1 MTIGERIRYCRK
13 RVNITQS
20 KLAELT
26 EIHPVSIRKYGT
38 NKMQPQ
44 PAQIKRIAAALG
56 VSYYVLTGSFEPGS
70 VVLETD
76 GDLMRLLIVLLN
88 SKVLLIDGYREADY
102 HILPENIHIRVNQL
116 LEPYFQITSVNKS
129 DFSLPLSKF
138 ELAIQNQ
145 DICSKLSCWDAVYN
159 EWENAS
165 VIAKMA
171 KDPTA
176 ILDDVTRRKEM
187 LEIELQ
193 CSNYYLDMSD
203 GVQHPVPKP
212 DYTEN
217 APESFLSSL
226 LKKKED

>member
-26 EIHPVSIRKYGT
+26 EIHPVSIRKYET

-76 GDLMRLLIVLLN
+76 GDLMSLLIVLLN
-88 SKVLLIDGYREADY
+88 SKVLLIDGKREDDY
-102 HILPENIHIRVNQL
+102 HIFPENIHIRVNTL
-116 LEPYFQITSVNKS
+116 LAPYFGISPSNEANS
-129 DFSLPLSKF
+129 ILPLSNF
-138 ELAIQNQ
+138 ELAIQSK
-145 DICSKLSCWDAVYN
+145 DIRNKLSCWDAVYN

-171 KDPTA
+171 KDPAA

-193 CSNYYLDMSD
+193 CSSYYLDMSD

-217 APESFLSSL
+217 PPESFLSSL

>member
-26 EIHPVSIRKYGT
+26 EIHPVSIRKYET

-88 SKVLLIDGYREADY
+88 SKVLLIDGKREADY
-102 HILPENIHIRVNQL
+102 HILPEFIPV
-116 LEPYFQITSVNKS
+116 KKW
-129 DFSLPLSKF
+129 SK
-138 ELAIQNQ
+138 
-145 DICSKLSCWDAVYN
+145 
-159 EWENAS
+159 
-165 VIAKMA
+165 
-171 KDPTA
+171 
-176 ILDDVTRRKEM
+176 ILKWR
-187 LEIELQ
+187 
-193 CSNYYLDMSD
+193 
-203 GVQHPVPKP
+203 
-212 DYTEN
+212 
-217 APESFLSSL
+217 
-226 LKKKED
+226 

>member
-1 MTIGERIRYCRK
+1 M
-13 RVNITQS
+13 
-20 KLAELT
+20 
-26 EIHPVSIRKYGT
+26 
-38 NKMQPQ
+38 
-44 PAQIKRIAAALG
+44 
-56 VSYYVLTGSFEPGS
+56 
-70 VVLETD
+70 
-76 GDLMRLLIVLLN
+76 
-88 SKVLLIDGYREADY
+88 
-102 HILPENIHIRVNQL
+102 
-116 LEPYFQITSVNKS
+116 
-129 DFSLPLSKF
+129 PLSKF

-193 CSNYYLDMSD
+193 CSNYYLDMPD

-217 APESFLSSL
+217 TPESFLLNSTPFVRQYDILSNKWGVLLCQKEYQTNDIRRSSREWL
-226 LKKKED
+226 

>member
-1 MTIGERIRYCRK
+1 MFSPLYTIPRRHATKNPAGRVRGGLRGAFSGCRPRWRWTGRRPSPRRNGQGLCQSVRLRCTSAPTRRGSRLCRAESRGKRYG
-13 RVNITQS
+13 VNRESFSVHCITESQ
-20 KLAELT
+20 
-26 EIHPVSIRKYGT
+26 
-38 NKMQPQ
+38 
-44 PAQIKRIAAALG
+44 
-56 VSYYVLTGSFEPGS
+56 
-70 VVLETD
+70 
-76 GDLMRLLIVLLN
+76 
-88 SKVLLIDGYREADY
+88 
-102 HILPENIHIRVNQL
+102 
-116 LEPYFQITSVNKS
+116 YFCQAHN
-129 DFSLPLSKF
+129 
-138 ELAIQNQ
+138 
-145 DICSKLSCWDAVYN
+145 ICSKLSCWDAVYN

-217 APESFLSSL
+217 TPESFLSSL

>member
-26 EIHPVSIRKYGT
+26 EIHPVSIRKYET

-70 VVLETD
+70 IVLETD
-76 GDLMRLLIVLLN
+76 GDLMSLLIVLLN
-88 SKVLLIDGYREADY
+88 SKVLLIDGKREDDY
-102 HILPENIHIRVNQL
+102 HIFPENIHIRVNTL
-116 LEPYFQITSVNKS
+116 LAPYFGISPSNEANS
-129 DFSLPLSKF
+129 ILPLSNF
-138 ELAIQNQ
+138 ELAIQSK
-145 DICSKLSCWDAVYN
+145 DIRNKLSCWDAVYN

-171 KDPTA
+171 KAPAA
-176 ILDDVTRRKEM
+176 ILDDVTHRKEM

-203 GVQHPVPKP
+203 GIQRPVPKP

-217 APESFLSSL
+217 SPESFLSSL
-226 LKKKED
+226 LKRKED

>member
-1 MTIGERIRYCRK
+1 M
-13 RVNITQS
+13 
-20 KLAELT
+20 
-26 EIHPVSIRKYGT
+26 
-38 NKMQPQ
+38 
-44 PAQIKRIAAALG
+44 
-56 VSYYVLTGSFEPGS
+56 
-70 VVLETD
+70 
-76 GDLMRLLIVLLN
+76 
-88 SKVLLIDGYREADY
+88 
-102 HILPENIHIRVNQL
+102 
-116 LEPYFQITSVNKS
+116 NKS

>member
-26 EIHPVSIRKYGT
+26 EIHPVSIRKYET

-44 PAQIKRIAAALG
+44 PAQIKRIAVALG

-70 VVLETD
+70 IVLETD
-76 GDLMRLLIVLLN
+76 GDLMSLLIVLLN
-88 SKVLLIDGYREADY
+88 SKVLLIDGKREDDY
-102 HILPENIHIRVNQL
+102 HIFPENIHIRVNTL
-116 LEPYFQITSVNKS
+116 LAPYFGISPSNEANS
-129 DFSLPLSKF
+129 ILPLSNF
-138 ELAIQNQ
+138 ELAIQSK
-145 DICSKLSCWDAVYN
+145 DIRNKLSCWDAVYN

-171 KDPTA
+171 KDPAA

-193 CSNYYLDMSD
+193 CSSYYLDMSD

-217 APESFLSSL
+217 PPESFLSSL
-226 LKKKED
+226 RK

>member
-1 MTIGERIRYCRK
+1 M
-13 RVNITQS
+13 
-20 KLAELT
+20 
-26 EIHPVSIRKYGT
+26 
-38 NKMQPQ
+38 
-44 PAQIKRIAAALG
+44 
-56 VSYYVLTGSFEPGS
+56 
-70 VVLETD
+70 
-76 GDLMRLLIVLLN
+76 
-88 SKVLLIDGYREADY
+88 
-102 HILPENIHIRVNQL
+102 
-116 LEPYFQITSVNKS
+116 
-129 DFSLPLSKF
+129 
-138 ELAIQNQ
+138 
-145 DICSKLSCWDAVYN
+145 DAVYN

-217 APESFLSSL
+217 IPESFLSSL
-226 LKKKED
+226 LKKKIDLKFTNGSQNGVSKKKEPVY

>member
-26 EIHPVSIRKYGT
+26 EIHPVSIRKYET

-56 VSYYVLTGSFEPGS
+56 VSDYVLTGSFEPDS

-76 GDLMRLLIVLLN
+76 GDLMGLLIFLLN
-88 SKVLLIDGYREADY
+88 SKVLLIDGKREDDY
-102 HILPENIHIRVNQL
+102 HILPENIHIRANTL
-116 LEPYFQITSVNKS
+116 LAPYFGVSPTDEHHPI
-129 DFSLPLSKF
+129 FPLPNF
-138 ELAIQNQ
+138 ELVIQNQ
-145 DICSKLSCWDAVYN
+145 DIRNKLSCWDAVYN

-171 KDPTA
+171 KDPAA
-176 ILDDVTRRKEM
+176 ILDDVLRRKEM

-193 CSNYYLDMSD
+193 CSSYYLDMSD

-217 APESFLSSL
+217 PPKPFLSSL

>member
-26 EIHPVSIRKYGT
+26 EIHPVSIRKYET

-56 VSYYVLTGSFEPGS
+56 VSYYVLTGSFDPGS

-76 GDLMRLLIVLLN
+76 GDLMSLLIVLLN
-88 SKVLLIDGYREADY
+88 SKVLLIDGKRENDY
-102 HILPENIHIRVNQL
+102 HILPENIHIHVNTL
-116 LEPYFQITSVNKS
+116 LASYFGISPADEANS
-129 DFSLPLSKF
+129 ILPLSNF
-138 ELAIQNQ
+138 ELAIQSQ
-145 DICSKLSCWDAVYN
+145 DIRNKLSCWDAVYN

-171 KDPTA
+171 KDPAA

-193 CSNYYLDMSD
+193 CSNYYLDVSD

-217 APESFLSSL
+217 QPESFLSSL

>member
-1 MTIGERIRYCRK
+1 MLSGDGGGQEGGRPRAETVKVFGEALVCGVHLPHPGEDLVLCRAESRGKRYG
-13 RVNITQS
+13 VNRESFSVHCITESQ
-20 KLAELT
+20 
-26 EIHPVSIRKYGT
+26 
-38 NKMQPQ
+38 
-44 PAQIKRIAAALG
+44 
-56 VSYYVLTGSFEPGS
+56 
-70 VVLETD
+70 
-76 GDLMRLLIVLLN
+76 
-88 SKVLLIDGYREADY
+88 
-102 HILPENIHIRVNQL
+102 
-116 LEPYFQITSVNKS
+116 YFCQAHN
-129 DFSLPLSKF
+129 
-138 ELAIQNQ
+138 
-145 DICSKLSCWDAVYN
+145 ICSKLSCWDAVYN

-165 VIAKMA
+165 VIAKME

>member
-26 EIHPVSIRKYGT
+26 EIHPVSIRKYET

-88 SKVLLIDGYREADY
+88 SKVLLIDGKREADY

-129 DFSLPLSKF
+129 VFSLPL
-138 ELAIQNQ
+138 
-145 DICSKLSCWDAVYN
+145 CSKLSCWDAVYN